1 MYFQFNFFMRLSV
14 AIKTMRLVTTRNIV
28 ASNRLAMHIKLAK
41 AQSAQDAI
49 RFLRYSLGI
58 VFAIN
63 RNIQLLAMPVIAQ
76 PLGLIEAIS
85 DMPNGMMV
93 NVNPVS
99 QLKYFLFVQ
108 RMACEKNRR
117 EAIVALNIRIART
130 L

>member
-1 MYFQFNFFMRLSV
+1 MRLSV

-41 AQSAQDAI
+41 AQSAQAAI
-49 RFLRYSLGI
+49 RFLRFSLGI

-108 RMACEKNRR
+108 SIACDKNRR
-117 EAIVALNIRIART
+117 EAIVALNNRIART

>member
-1 MYFQFNFFMRLSV
+1 M
-14 AIKTMRLVTTRNIV
+14 TRNIV
-28 ASNRLAMHIKLAK
+28 ASNLLAIHIKLAK
-41 AQSAQDAI
+41 AHNTQDTI
-49 RFLRYSLGI
+49 LLFLCSLGI

-63 RNIQLLAMPVIAQ
+63 RNIQLFVIPVIAQ

-85 DMPNGMMV
+85 DIPKGMTV

-108 RMACEKNRR
+108 RTACEKNRR
-117 EAIVALNIRIART
+117 DAIVALNIRIART

>member
-1 MYFQFNFFMRLSV
+1 M
-14 AIKTMRLVTTRNIV
+14 V
-28 ASNRLAMHIKLAK
+28 ASNRLAMHIKLAN
-41 AQSAQDAI
+41 AHNAQDTN
-49 RFLRYSLGI
+49 FLFRSSLGI
-58 VFAIN
+58 DFAIN

-85 DMPNGMMV
+85 DIPNGMMV
-93 NVNPVS
+93 NENPVS

-108 RMACEKNRR
+108 SNACEKNKR